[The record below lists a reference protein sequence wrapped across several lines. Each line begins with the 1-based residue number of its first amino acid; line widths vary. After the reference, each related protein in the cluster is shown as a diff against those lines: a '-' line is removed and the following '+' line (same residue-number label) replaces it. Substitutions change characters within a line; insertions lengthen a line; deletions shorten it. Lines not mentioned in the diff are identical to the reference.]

1 MSYKD
6 ELKQMKK
13 KQNRAN
19 FYGKIMLYIVGIILI
34 FFIINYLENHQLFD
48 KVNSSKNTQKVEN
61 VKTDK

>member
-48 KVNSSKNTQKVEN
+48 KVDSSKNTQKVEN